1 MGNNFSKFKRG
12 DKVENKYGGKFKVLN
27 TFKINGKFM
36 IQVESDSG
44 MRTDYKEED
53 LKFYHADIAEKS
65 YVAPEHIGEKCP
77 VCSTPWTITN
87 FGAKAWKDCKP
98 CGKTAEDLLDRS
110 SERSSSSSSDYE
122 STDDWYNV
130 LKDRGSD

>member
-1 MGNNFSKFKRG
+1 MSNFSKFKR
-12 DKVENKYGGKFKVLN
+12 DDSVANNYGGKFKVLN
-27 TFKINGKFM
+27 TYRIEGKFM

-77 VCSTPWTITN
+77 VCSTPWTITK
-87 FGAKAWKDCKP
+87 FGTNNWKDCKP
-98 CGKTAEDLLDRS
+98 CGKTAEDLLDKSTKWNS
-110 SERSSSSSSDYE
+110 SNDTSFDE
-122 STDDWYNV
+122 DWYDV
-130 LKDRGSD
+130 VSEWGSD